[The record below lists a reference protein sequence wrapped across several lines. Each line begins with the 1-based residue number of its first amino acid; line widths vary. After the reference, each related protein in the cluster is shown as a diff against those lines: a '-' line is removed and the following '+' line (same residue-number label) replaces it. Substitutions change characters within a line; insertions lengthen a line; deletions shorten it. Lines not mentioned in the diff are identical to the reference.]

1 MTDRLKTCLLLA
13 MLLTFGC
20 SKIPADATG
29 SAATAAEH
37 SDPDHAGHDHTGHD
51 HAAEGPHHGM
61 LLELGDGELHA
72 ELVHGRDWATI
83 YVLDAAGKTAVPID
97 QPEIFVN
104 VTSQNGGTQFSLK
117 ASPDKGDPVNRCSRF
132 VTEDRQLAEAISSA
146 AVVCRIALK
155 NGDVPY
161 GAVIPRENDH
171 AH

>member
-1 MTDRLKTCLLLA
+1 MTDKLKSCLLLA
-13 MLLTFGC
+13 MLLNFGC
-20 SKIPADATG
+20 SKIPADAVG
-29 SAATAAEH
+29 GAATAAEH
-37 SDPDHAGHDHTGHD
+37 SAPDHAGHN
-51 HAAEGPHHGM
+51 HAAQGPHHGM

-72 ELVHGRDWATI
+72 ELVRGRDWATV
-83 YVLDAAGKTAVPID
+83 YVLDAAGRTAFPID
-97 QPEIFVN
+97 QTEIFVN

-117 ASPDKGDPVNRCSRF
+117 ASPDTGDPVNHCSRF

>member
-1 MTDRLKTCLLLA
+1 MTASLKTCLLLA
-13 MLLTFGC
+13 MLLAMLLNFGC
-20 SKIPADATG
+20 SKISADATG

-37 SDPDHAGHDHTGHD
+37 SDPNHAGHDH
-51 HAAEGPHHGM
+51 AAQGPHHGM

-83 YVLDAAGKTAVPID
+83 YVLDAAGKTAFPID
-97 QPEIFVN
+97 QTEIFIN

-117 ASPDKGDPVNRCSRF
+117 ASPDKGDPVNHCSRF
-132 VTEDRQLAEAISSA
+132 VTEDRYEAISSA
-146 AVVCRIALK
+146 AVVRRIALK

-161 GAVIPRENDH
+161 NAVIPCENSH